1 VFSCEPLECNE
12 DQICGK
18 KDGAIGC
25 YSKGIYV
32 YKKCTMK
39 VKYMFIYKVFTCSL
53 FSVSSFKLLTVQ
65 SICIMMPVALP
76 VPPLVL
82 IEMVQKSAHCHVW
95 KAACAM
101 QVLSAVEMNAH
112 L

>member
-1 VFSCEPLECNE
+1 
-12 DQICGK
+12 
-18 KDGAIGC
+18 
-25 YSKGIYV
+25 
-32 YKKCTMK
+32 
-39 VKYMFIYKVFTCSL
+39 
-53 FSVSSFKLLTVQ
+53 
-65 SICIMMPVALP
+65 MMPVALP

-82 IEMVQKSAHCHVW
+82 IEMPQTSAHCHVW